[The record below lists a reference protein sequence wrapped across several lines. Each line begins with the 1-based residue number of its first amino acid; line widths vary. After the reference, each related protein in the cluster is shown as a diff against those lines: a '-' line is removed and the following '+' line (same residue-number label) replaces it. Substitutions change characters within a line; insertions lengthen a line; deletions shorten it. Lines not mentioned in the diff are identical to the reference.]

1 MANLPGNRGSGGG
14 EGGGG
19 RGPGGRDSGGRG
31 RGPGGQRSQEDSEF
45 EDKVIHIN
53 RCAKVVKGGRR
64 FSFSAIVVVGDKKG
78 QVGIGL
84 GKASEVPEA
93 IKKAGKKARKSL
105 VKVSLEGKTI
115 PHEILGHFG
124 ASQVL
129 MKPAP
134 EGTGVIA
141 SSSVRAILEA
151 AGIQDINAKSL
162 KRDNPHNV
170 VKATLDAL
178 KKLRTFS
185 DIAKARG
192 KTLAEIL

>member
-1 MANLPGNRGSGGG
+1 MSIVQQQT
-14 EGGGG
+14 
-19 RGPGGRDSGGRG
+19 
-31 RGPGGQRSQEDSEF
+31 QRQEESEF

-84 GKASEVPEA
+84 GKAGEVPEA
-93 IKKAGKKARKSL
+93 IKKAGKQAKKNLMR
-105 VKVSLEGKTI
+105 VPLEGSTI
-115 PHEILGHFG
+115 PHEVIGHFG

-134 EGTGVIA
+134 EGTGIIA
-141 SSSVRAILEA
+141 SSSVRAILEV
-151 AGIQDINAKSL
+151 AGIQNILTKSIR
-162 KRDNPHNV
+162 RDNPHNV
-170 VKATLDAL
+170 VRATLEG
-178 KKLRTFS
+178 LRSLRSFG

-192 KTLAEIL
+192 KTVAEIL